1 MVTAILALAVFSGLA
16 LIGSWLMGSV
26 QQLGVE
32 QERLRQVEKDL
43 AVAKKQADIMVQNKS
58 VDDVAHDLDTG
69 TF

>member
-1 MVTAILALAVFSGLA
+1 MVATILTLAVFSGLA

-26 QQLGVE
+26 RQLGAE

-43 AVAKKQADIMVQNKS
+43 AVAKKQADIMAQDKS

>member
-1 MVTAILALAVFSGLA
+1 MVAAILTLAVFSGLA

-26 QQLGVE
+26 RQLGVE

-43 AVAKKQADIMVQNKS
+43 AVAKKQADIMAQDKS

>member
-26 QQLGVE
+26 RQLGVE

>member
-1 MVTAILALAVFSGLA
+1 MVAAILTLAGFSGLA

-26 QQLGVE
+26 RQWGVE

-43 AVAKKQADIMVQNKS
+43 AVAKKQADIMAQDKS

>member
-1 MVTAILALAVFSGLA
+1 MVAAILALAVFSGLA

-26 QQLGVE
+26 RQLGVE

-43 AVAKKQADIMVQNKS
+43 AVAKKQADIMAQDKS